1 MTVYLKHL
9 RMVGGGTPT
18 ATGSVAAANFPSAE
32 KVLLVGDD
40 PKEIMRRRLQSA
52 GAVVVR
58 AATGS
63 DVLSL
68 ARHQSFTKAVLLA
81 NRSLLNATEIAFN
94 LRDLD
99 MSMKV
104 FIVIDSRW
112 KNSHRSLRQLYDH
125 PIAGI
130 EIVTRRELQ
139 RQLRGDAAS
148 GELTR

>member
-18 ATGSVAAANFPSAE
+18 VTGSVAAANFPSAE

-139 RQLRGDAAS
+139 RQLWGDAAS